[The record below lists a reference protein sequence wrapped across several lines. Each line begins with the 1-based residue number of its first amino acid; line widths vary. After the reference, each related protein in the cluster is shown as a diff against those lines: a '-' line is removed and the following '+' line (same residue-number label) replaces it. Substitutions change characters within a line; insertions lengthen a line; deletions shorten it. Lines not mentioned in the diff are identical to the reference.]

1 MKVFKSWRQ
10 NRARIF
16 IASIMSMVLVAT
28 VVPQYALACTGVYV
42 GKDVA
47 VNDKAIFARSEDIGS
62 ANTKLFVI
70 HEAEN
75 YKDGEVYSDS
85 VGFSIPYPQQSLKYS
100 AMEDS
105 PDAGEGGRPFGS
117 AGTNEAGLAVS
128 ATISATPN
136 EKIQAADPFVES
148 GITELS
154 IAGVVL
160 MQCKT
165 AREGIEFL
173 GDIVQTT
180 GAGEGNIIFMGDEK
194 EVWYMEILSGHEYVA
209 TKLADD
215 ISFVLPNDYMLTTVD
230 TKSPDVI
237 ASKNIHE
244 VAKKAGTLTEEGG
257 KINVKQSYAQPF
269 GDYDVYRA
277 TAGLYLTTGVSYD
290 PEEVRNMDLRVNPGK
305 KLSKTDVMDILR
317 TRYEGTKYDANLP
330 ENAGI
335 RVIGTARQA
344 ETHLFEIQQDAGAVL
359 AATQW
364 QSIGNSEFSAY
375 LPYFTSLM
383 TETPEAYR
391 VKDIEY
397 NPQSAYWKVRSL
409 ATLCALDRENYGS
422 GVRQYLDSY
431 QDSLIASNA
440 QIEPQLESLYNT
452 DPKLASGFANKYA
465 QVITSDYLS
474 TIDSLY
480 SQLTTHIARE
490 QGEDER
496 LKDIGAFVP
505 TQLSQEIITPYSF
518 DSILQMSA
526 PVQNTISPDALVQ
539 DSAENAPKNIDFNPV
554 TVLGLLAIGATLVA
568 IVFVSMRK
576 SEDEQD

>member
-1 MKVFKSWRQ
+1 MKVFKLWRQ
-10 NRARIF
+10 NRTRIF

-28 VVPQYALACTGVYV
+28 VMPQYALACTGVYV

-47 VNDKAIFARSEDIGS
+47 VNGKAIFARSEDIGS

-194 EVWYMEILSGHEYVA
+194 EVWYMEILSGHQYVA

-237 ASKNIHE
+237 ASKNIHD
-244 VAKKAGTLTEEGG
+244 VAKK
-257 KINVKQSYAQPF
+257 Q
-269 GDYDVYRA
+269 
-277 TAGLYLTTGVSYD
+277 
-290 PEEVRNMDLRVNPGK
+290 
-305 KLSKTDVMDILR
+305 
-317 TRYEGTKYDANLP
+317 
-330 ENAGI
+330 
-335 RVIGTARQA
+335 
-344 ETHLFEIQQDAGAVL
+344 VL
-359 AATQW
+359 
-364 QSIGNSEFSAY
+364 
-375 LPYFTSLM
+375 
-383 TETPEAYR
+383 
-391 VKDIEY
+391 
-397 NPQSAYWKVRSL
+397 
-409 ATLCALDRENYGS
+409 
-422 GVRQYLDSY
+422 
-431 QDSLIASNA
+431 
-440 QIEPQLESLYNT
+440 
-452 DPKLASGFANKYA
+452 
-465 QVITSDYLS
+465 
-474 TIDSLY
+474 
-480 SQLTTHIARE
+480 
-490 QGEDER
+490 
-496 LKDIGAFVP
+496 
-505 TQLSQEIITPYSF
+505 
-518 DSILQMSA
+518 
-526 PVQNTISPDALVQ
+526 
-539 DSAENAPKNIDFNPV
+539 
-554 TVLGLLAIGATLVA
+554 
-568 IVFVSMRK
+568 
-576 SEDEQD
+576 